1 MSGNLPEAS
10 QRLDLLSSAPPQRDL
25 TAELQ
30 KRLRF
35 IEGQARGVQGMLGD
49 GRELT
54 DVLTQLRAIQSAAGA
69 AATLIVQERMIGRIK
84 DQLSEV
90 LQSCAG
96 SCDSCNQLED
106 VMVALDR
113 LDYASLVEELVD
125 ARRANGARP
134 KA

>member
-1 MSGNLPEAS
+1 
-10 QRLDLLSSAPPQRDL
+10 
-25 TAELQ
+25 
-30 KRLRF
+30 LRF

-54 DVLTQLRAIQSAAGA
+54 EVLTQLRAIQSAAGA

-90 LQSCAG
+90 LHGCAG

-134 KA
+134 RA